1 MASETKNKRVNIL
14 LVDDQESRLMT
25 YETILQDLGQN
36 LVHAHSGFEALQCLM
51 KEEFAVVLLDVSM
64 PGMDGFETAALIH
77 EHPRFER
84 TPIIFVT
91 GVHVTEF
98 ECLKGYKLGAI
109 DYVNVPIVP
118 EILRGKISVLVELY
132 LKRCELQL
140 LNVSLAEANARLA
153 LKNTTLEAEK
163 TRELE
168 RLNLTLRQANA
179 ELEQAN
185 QALQSEIVVRARA
198 EMALKEADRNKDEFL
213 AILAHELRNPLAP
226 INNAVEIMRR
236 RPIEDP
242 QLTWARDIVERQLG
256 HLARLVDDLL
266 DVSRITRGAI
276 TLAREPVLVA
286 TVVTRAIE
294 TVQPL
299 IARQSHELLID
310 VPDPAL
316 EVEGDLTRLTQ
327 ALSNLLNNA
336 AKYTEAGGQI
346 SVGVTRD
353 GEELVEI
360 HVKDSGLGI
369 SPELLPR
376 LFNLF
381 TQADSTTHRAQ
392 GGLGIG
398 LALVRKLV
406 EMHGGTVAAYSQGMN
421 RGSEFVMRLPLLT
434 RRLQRRPAV
443 GIAAER
449 ELRPLP
455 RRILVAD
462 DNADSL
468 ESLAA
473 LLRCDGHEV
482 YTACDG
488 EQAFEQAARHRPQI
502 ALLDIGMPKLD
513 GVQVGR
519 KIRAETWGR
528 GMTLIALTGWGQ
540 DSDRKRTHAAGFDAH
555 LVKPLDVSDLSVYL
569 QLPAETVAATA
580 T

>member
-1 MASETKNKRVNIL
+1 
-14 LVDDQESRLMT
+14 
-25 YETILQDLGQN
+25 
-36 LVHAHSGFEALQCLM
+36 
-51 KEEFAVVLLDVSM
+51 
-64 PGMDGFETAALIH
+64 
-77 EHPRFER
+77 
-84 TPIIFVT
+84 
-91 GVHVTEF
+91 
-98 ECLKGYKLGAI
+98 
-109 DYVNVPIVP
+109 
-118 EILRGKISVLVELY
+118 
-132 LKRCELQL
+132 
-140 LNVSLAEANARLA
+140 
-153 LKNTTLEAEK
+153 
-163 TRELE
+163 
-168 RLNLTLRQANA
+168 
-179 ELEQAN
+179 
-185 QALQSEIVVRARA
+185 
-198 EMALKEADRNKDEFL
+198 
-213 AILAHELRNPLAP
+213 
-226 INNAVEIMRR
+226 
-236 RPIEDP
+236 
-242 QLTWARDIVERQLG
+242 
-256 HLARLVDDLL
+256 
-266 DVSRITRGAI
+266 
-276 TLAREPVLVA
+276 
-286 TVVTRAIE
+286 
-294 TVQPL
+294 
-299 IARQSHELLID
+299 
-310 VPDPAL
+310 
-316 EVEGDLTRLTQ
+316 
-327 ALSNLLNNA
+327 
-336 AKYTEAGGQI
+336 
-346 SVGVTRD
+346 
-353 GEELVEI
+353 
-360 HVKDSGLGI
+360 
-369 SPELLPR
+369 
-376 LFNLF
+376 
-381 TQADSTTHRAQ
+381 
-392 GGLGIG
+392 